1 MYLADDDNET
11 LHVYSALSC
20 PKGCDK
26 SVNIL
31 VLPTGTLRPGLSSAK
46 ALNEPES

>member
-1 MYLADDDNET
+1 MYPADDDNET

-31 VLPTGTLRPGLSSAK
+31 VLPTGIPRPGLSSAK
-46 ALNEPES
+46 GLNEPKS